1 MIERSYLETS
11 EQNLFVKEDRGLNR
25 WARVLE
31 AWRRDVE
38 SFLYDS
44 VDLPVDEDFWV
55 SYRITTW
62 MSGVQTLVASNPIL
76 PEVIGARR
84 ITVYFTKE

>member
-44 VDLPVDEDFWV
+44 VDLPVDEDFG
-55 SYRITTW
+55 S
-62 MSGVQTLVASNPIL
+62 
-76 PEVIGARR
+76 VIG
-84 ITVYFTKE
+84 